1 MTGGKDCTGSSWWA
15 GEYSRGGRVR
25 CCVECVAGLST
36 DVGVG
41 GVTVSVHCELDCVG
55 DGGMHGSAYSEL
67 VRVGDGGT
75 HGSAQSELF
84 GDSDGGMQ
92 GSAHRLRSAGLVA
105 A

>member
-1 MTGGKDCTGSSWWA
+1 MQREHLTGRHSQSCTA
-15 GEYSRGGRVR
+15 
-25 CCVECVAGLST
+25 
-36 DVGVG
+36 
-41 GVTVSVHCELDCVG
+41 SVHCELVCVG
-55 DGGMHGSAYSEL
+55 DGGMHGSAHNEL